1 MLMSWAR
8 IGVARQSRIILGIKK
23 RSMGGMGGMGSGL
36 SVGFFGGAF
45 VRYKLPIYSK
55 AV

>member
-1 MLMSWAR
+1 MLEIEKGR
-8 IGVARQSRIILGIKK
+8 VKK
-23 RSMGGMGGMGSGL
+23 RSMGGGL